1 MIQHAPQT
9 QPMNHL
15 TPSQLTESQDQL
27 LSAGSK
33 LSFTD
38 IYNKEMSIPLV
49 KGKFYRA
56 EDVDDTF
63 ILINGVLADIGQ
75 QTFSKSKQL
84 VALQEEVS
92 QLKSYEQQVEDMQ
105 SHIDSLQAQ
114 LEKRENDLRQFVLAT
129 KDTVDGQASHIQELE
144 SENDAMG
151 EMIERLVQRLEEV
164 TETSN
169 NLA

>member
-9 QPMNHL
+9 QLMNHL

-105 SHIDSLQAQ
+105 SQIDSLQAQ

-151 EMIERLVQRLEEV
+151 EMIERLVQRLGEV

>member
-1 MIQHAPQT
+1 
-9 QPMNHL
+9 
-15 TPSQLTESQDQL
+15 
-27 LSAGSK
+27 
-33 LSFTD
+33 
-38 IYNKEMSIPLV
+38 MSIPLV

-75 QTFSKSKQL
+75 QTFSQSKQL

-105 SHIDSLQAQ
+105 SQIDSLQAQ

>member
-105 SHIDSLQAQ
+105 SQIDSLQAQ

-151 EMIERLVQRLEEV
+151 EMIERLVQRLGEV

>member
-105 SHIDSLQAQ
+105 SQIDSLQAQ

>member
-75 QTFSKSKQL
+75 QTFSQSKQL

-105 SHIDSLQAQ
+105 SQIDSLQAQ

>member
-1 MIQHAPQT
+1 
-9 QPMNHL
+9 
-15 TPSQLTESQDQL
+15 
-27 LSAGSK
+27 
-33 LSFTD
+33 
-38 IYNKEMSIPLV
+38 MSIPLV

-105 SHIDSLQAQ
+105 SQIDSLQAQ

-129 KDTVDGQASHIQELE
+129 KDTVDGQASHVQELE
-144 SENDAMG
+144 SENYAMG
-151 EMIERLVQRLEEV
+151 EMIERLVQRRGEV

>member
-1 MIQHAPQT
+1 
-9 QPMNHL
+9 
-15 TPSQLTESQDQL
+15 
-27 LSAGSK
+27 
-33 LSFTD
+33 
-38 IYNKEMSIPLV
+38 MSIPLV

-105 SHIDSLQAQ
+105 SQIDSLQAQ

-151 EMIERLVQRLEEV
+151 EMIERLVQRLGEV
-164 TETSN
+164 TEASN

>member
-105 SHIDSLQAQ
+105 SQIESLKAQ

>member
-1 MIQHAPQT
+1 MIQYAPQT
-9 QPMNHL
+9 QPINHL

-84 VALQEEVS
+84 VSLQEEVS
-92 QLKSYEQQVEDMQ
+92 RLKSYEQEVEDMQ
-105 SHIDSLQAQ
+105 SQIDNLQAQ
-114 LEKRENDLRQFVLAT
+114 LEKRENDLRKFVIAT
-129 KDTVDGQASHIQELE
+129 KGTIDGQASHIQELE

-164 TETSN
+164 TDTSN
-169 NLA
+169 NIA

>member
-1 MIQHAPQT
+1 
-9 QPMNHL
+9 
-15 TPSQLTESQDQL
+15 
-27 LSAGSK
+27 
-33 LSFTD
+33 
-38 IYNKEMSIPLV
+38 MSIPLV

-105 SHIDSLQAQ
+105 SQIDSLQAQ

-151 EMIERLVQRLEEV
+151 EMIERLVQRLGEV
-164 TETSN
+164 TETLN

>member
-75 QTFSKSKQL
+75 QTFSKLKQL

-105 SHIDSLQAQ
+105 SQIDSLQAQ

-151 EMIERLVQRLEEV
+151 EMIERLVQRLGEV

>member
-1 MIQHAPQT
+1 
-9 QPMNHL
+9 
-15 TPSQLTESQDQL
+15 
-27 LSAGSK
+27 
-33 LSFTD
+33 
-38 IYNKEMSIPLV
+38 MSIPLV

-105 SHIDSLQAQ
+105 SQIDSLQAQ

-151 EMIERLVQRLEEV
+151 EMIERLVQRIGEV

>member
-105 SHIDSLQAQ
+105 SQIDSLQAQ

-144 SENDAMG
+144 SENDAMC
-151 EMIERLVQRLEEV
+151 EMIERLVQRLGEV